1 MENKE
6 KIILFLCDISGTFSA
21 NPQNNDNDK
30 YYKELSRLLEEKIK
44 LAYADKIIFSFI
56 TAEENPIKL
65 IQNMIFFNNYV
76 SSDDIIIG
84 KCFMQNQCI
93 VPNNDKTFTSIQNK
107 KFDIQDKINKIKCY
121 INEIKNIY
129 DIVELCVADDF
140 ANETWID
147 NLKESSENIN
157 VNIFIPSHPK
167 SLNPNV
173 YTSFYTDI
181 TGLVDA
187 IEKSIAPSTTFYDK
201 DEKQDLK
208 K

>member
-1 MENKE
+1 MKDRV
-6 KIILFLCDISGTFSA
+6 ILFFCDISGTFSEDL
-21 NPQNNDNDK
+21 QLKNNKSN
-30 YYKELSRLLEEKIK
+30 YKQLRDLLEKRRKLVNADKVIFSIITSENNTSKMFKYMAIFEEFVSTSRVVLGSCFMQAQKITLKNKKFYIDNSVSFK
-44 LAYADKIIFSFI
+44 LQDKIIKMKKYI
-56 TAEENPIKL
+56 EKT
-65 IQNMIFFNNYV
+65 QNNYDV
-76 SSDDIIIG
+76 
-84 KCFMQNQCI
+84 
-93 VPNNDKTFTSIQNK
+93 V
-107 KFDIQDKINKIKCY
+107 
-121 INEIKNIY
+121 EI
-129 DIVELCVADDF
+129 DVADDF

-181 TGLVDA
+181 TGLVDT

>member
-1 MENKE
+1 MKD
-6 KIILFLCDISGTFSA
+6 KVIIFFCDMSGTFSEDL
-21 NPQNNDNDK
+21 QLKNNKTN
-30 YYKELSRLLEEKIK
+30 YKQLRDLLEKRRK
-44 LAYADKIIFSFI
+44 LVNADKVIFSII
-56 TAEENPIKL
+56 TSENNTSKMFKYMAIFEE
-65 IQNMIFFNNYV
+65 FV
-76 SSDDIIIG
+76 STSRVVLDS
-84 KCFMQNQCI
+84 CFMQAQKI
-93 VPNNDKTFTSIQNK
+93 TLKNK
-107 KFDIQDKINKIKCY
+107 KFYIDNSISFKLQDKIVKIKKY
-121 INEIKNIY
+121 IEKIQNNYDVVEI
-129 DIVELCVADDF
+129 DVADDF

-187 IEKSIAPSTTFYDK
+187 IEKSIAPSITFYDK
-201 DEKQDLK
+201 DKKQDLK

>member
-1 MENKE
+1 MKD
-6 KIILFLCDISGTFSA
+6 KVIIFFCDMSGTFSEDL
-21 NPQNNDNDK
+21 QLKNNKSN
-30 YYKELSRLLEEKIK
+30 YKQLRDLLEKRRK
-44 LAYADKIIFSFI
+44 LVNADKVIFSII
-56 TAEENPIKL
+56 TSENNTSKMFKYIAIFEE
-65 IQNMIFFNNYV
+65 FV
-76 SSDDIIIG
+76 STSRVVLG
-84 KCFMQNQCI
+84 SCFMQAQKI
-93 VPNNDKTFTSIQNK
+93 ALKNK
-107 KFDIQDKINKIKCY
+107 RFYIDNGIPFKLQDKIVKMKKYIEKIQNNY
-121 INEIKNIY
+121 DVVEI
-129 DIVELCVADDF
+129 DVADDF

>member
-1 MENKE
+1 MKD
-6 KIILFLCDISGTFSA
+6 KVIIFFCDMSGTFSEDL
-21 NPQNNDNDK
+21 QLKNNKSN
-30 YYKELSRLLEEKIK
+30 YKQLRDLLEKRRK
-44 LAYADKIIFSFI
+44 LVNADKVIFSII
-56 TAEENPIKL
+56 TSENNTSKMFKYIAIFEE
-65 IQNMIFFNNYV
+65 FV
-76 SSDDIIIG
+76 STSRVVLG
-84 KCFMQNQCI
+84 SCFMQAQKI
-93 VPNNDKTFTSIQNK
+93 ALKNK
-107 KFDIQDKINKIKCY
+107 RFYIDNGISFKLQDKIVKMKKYIEKIQNNY
-121 INEIKNIY
+121 DVVEI
-129 DIVELCVADDF
+129 DVADDF

-187 IEKSIAPSTTFYDK
+187 IEKSIAPSITFYDK
-201 DEKQDLK
+201 DKKQDLK

>member
-76 SSDDIIIG
+76 SSDDITIG

-121 INEIKNIY
+121 INEI
-129 DIVELCVADDF
+129 
-140 ANETWID
+140 
-147 NLKESSENIN
+147 
-157 VNIFIPSHPK
+157 
-167 SLNPNV
+167 
-173 YTSFYTDI
+173 
-181 TGLVDA
+181 
-187 IEKSIAPSTTFYDK
+187 
-201 DEKQDLK
+201 
-208 K
+208 

>member
-1 MENKE
+1 MKDRV
-6 KIILFLCDISGTFSA
+6 ILFFCDISGTFSEDL
-21 NPQNNDNDK
+21 QLKNNKSN
-30 YYKELSRLLEEKIK
+30 YKQLRDLLEKRRKLVNADKVIFSIITSENNTSKMFKYMAIFEEFVSTSRVVLGSCFMQAQKITLKNKKFYIDNSVSFK
-44 LAYADKIIFSFI
+44 LQDKIIKMKKYI
-56 TAEENPIKL
+56 EKT
-65 IQNMIFFNNYV
+65 QNNYDV
-76 SSDDIIIG
+76 
-84 KCFMQNQCI
+84 
-93 VPNNDKTFTSIQNK
+93 V
-107 KFDIQDKINKIKCY
+107 
-121 INEIKNIY
+121 EI
-129 DIVELCVADDF
+129 DVADDF

>member
-1 MENKE
+1 MKD
-6 KIILFLCDISGTFSA
+6 KVIIFFCDMSGTFSEDL
-21 NPQNNDNDK
+21 QLKNNKSN
-30 YYKELSRLLEEKIK
+30 YKQLRDLLEKRRK
-44 LAYADKIIFSFI
+44 LVNADKVIFSII
-56 TAEENPIKL
+56 TSENNTSKMFKYIAIFEE
-65 IQNMIFFNNYV
+65 FV
-76 SSDDIIIG
+76 STSRVVLG
-84 KCFMQNQCI
+84 SCFMQAQKI
-93 VPNNDKTFTSIQNK
+93 ALKNK
-107 KFDIQDKINKIKCY
+107 RFYIDNGIPFKLQDKIVKMKKYIEKIQNNY
-121 INEIKNIY
+121 DVVEI
-129 DIVELCVADDF
+129 DVADDF

-187 IEKSIAPSTTFYDK
+187 IEKSIAPSITFYDK
-201 DEKQDLK
+201 DKKQDLK